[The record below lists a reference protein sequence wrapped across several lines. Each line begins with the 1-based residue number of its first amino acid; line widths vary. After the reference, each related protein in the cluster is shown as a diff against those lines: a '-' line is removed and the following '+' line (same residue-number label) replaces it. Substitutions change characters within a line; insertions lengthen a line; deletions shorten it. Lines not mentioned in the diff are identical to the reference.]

1 MANANA
7 ETPKSDSTPSASP
20 IGGPKDVWATVASE
34 PGTSLGIY
42 GVNGEILWLNQESV
56 SSFYGGRNV
65 RPTQIIGKNLSNT
78 HGQAVAAEWTS
89 FYQRV
94 VERQKPVLVR
104 TIMNGIQY
112 LTWLH
117 PIGKDTPDPERSAEE
132 ILESG
137 VGGDV
142 PLPER
147 VISVT
152 RAVGGE
158 PKPEDWATSRSFD
171 FVETNI
177 VDLGPLDALTPRE
190 LEVLSL
196 LGSGLSAK
204 EAARVLHRS
213 VKTIIN
219 HRTAIGQKL
228 QLDDRVKLAE
238 IANRAGLR
246 MADAEKQ
253 RIDRGST

>member
-1 MANANA
+1 M
-7 ETPKSDSTPSASP
+7 PDSSGSPHRDSTPSASP
-20 IGGPKDVWATVASE
+20 MGGPRTVWSMLASE

-42 GVNGEILWLNQESV
+42 GTQGEILWLNQESV
-56 SSFYGGRNV
+56 SSFYGGRDV
-65 RPTQIIGKNLSNT
+65 RPAQVIGKTLYDT
-78 HGQAVAAEWTS
+78 HGEAVAKEWS
-89 FYQRV
+89 GFYQRV
-94 VERQKPVLVR
+94 VERSKPVLVR
-104 TIMNGIQY
+104 TIMNGVQY

-117 PIGKDTPDPERSAEE
+117 PIGKDSPDPSRTDEE
-132 ILESG
+132 INDSG
-137 VGGDV
+137 EDGVH
-142 PLPER
+142 PLPDR

-152 RAVGGE
+152 RAVAGE
-158 PKPEDWATSRSFD
+158 PKPEQWATSKSFD
-171 FVETNI
+171 FVESQV

-190 LEVLSL
+190 LEVLAL

-228 QLDDRVKLAE
+228 HVDDRVKLAE

-246 MADAEKQ
+246 ATDAEKQ
-253 RIDRGST
+253 RMERGST